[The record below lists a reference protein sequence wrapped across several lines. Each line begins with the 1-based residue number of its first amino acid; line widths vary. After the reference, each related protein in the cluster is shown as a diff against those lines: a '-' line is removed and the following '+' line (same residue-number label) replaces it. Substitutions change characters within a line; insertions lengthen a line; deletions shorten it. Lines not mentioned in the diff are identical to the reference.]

1 MSWVNSSRNRYVD
14 GWVDHSQN
22 LSPLILL
29 ASWRSLDM
37 MVTLGMNGTQVC
49 VLEQRHEVGLCCF
62 LKGKHSL
69 ALESDLLFEFSGNL
83 SHQPLEG
90 QLSDQQVGLNK

>member
-1 MSWVNSSRNRYVD
+1 MGRSFSESVSPDSLGQLEVLGHD
-14 GWVDHSQN
+14 GHS
-22 LSPLILL
+22 
-29 ASWRSLDM
+29 
-37 MVTLGMNGTQVC
+37 LGMNGTQVC